1 MSVLSKFFGDVLG
14 FKIQTANCYE
24 LHHTWNPNC
33 YGAIRDAM
41 WDGCSFSFQTYATL
55 YILAAILSKRDL
67 RKINW
72 LHTLRDTCR
81 STAFLTI
88 NLAGYLW
95 FMCRIRQL
103 LGFSILPTMGLVNGF
118 LASWLAILVESPKR
132 RPLLSLY
139 LTNLASETAYRQLAN
154 HGYVRLLPNG
164 QIVAFAIGLAGFMYL
179 FRRRLLTQNLCNL
192 LNLAIRLNDKDEEFI
207 NANLFRGRTSRMRGL
222 LIYLRSVTGK
232 HRLCTHTHSCVGR
245 SVEGFTKN
253 FTLGFGLSSLAI
265 VLQNFG
271 FIFRRPA
278 RIFRQ
283 IFSYRNLRLAMF
295 LGCLPLF
302 YHGSHCITNRLLDVD
317 TTATQVFCVIF
328 SSLAMLFYP
337 NVSIAMYIL
346 WKFIEACYRLLVTE
360 GYLPQIPYGDI
371 LLYTLSTGYV
381 LWCVTIEPHAIR
393 KGYWSFLNKLTG
405 RKVEMLN
412 RRLYDMYGF
421 RSSLLFSDFVPQ
433 LNPKFTTIN
442 PATYLQRVAPSS

>member
-1 MSVLSKFFGDVLG
+1 LTMSVLSKFFGDVLG
-14 FKIQTANCYE
+14 FRIHTANCYE

-41 WDGCSFSFQTYATL
+41 WDSCSFSFRTYATL
-55 YILAAILSKRDL
+55 YILAGILSKRDL

-95 FMCRIRQL
+95 FMCRIRHL
-103 LGFSILPTMGLVNGF
+103 LGFSILPTMGLINGF

-164 QIVAFAIGLAGFMYL
+164 QIVAFAVGLAGFMYL
-179 FRRRLLTQNLCNL
+179 FRRRLLTQNLCSL
-192 LNLAIRLNDKDEEFI
+192 LNLAICLNDKDEEFI
-207 NANLFRGRTSRMRGL
+207 NANMFRGRTSHMRHL

-245 SVEGFTKN
+245 SVEG
-253 FTLGFGLSSLAI
+253 
-265 VLQNFG
+265 
-271 FIFRRPA
+271 
-278 RIFRQ
+278 
-283 IFSYRNLRLAMF
+283 
-295 LGCLPLF
+295 
-302 YHGSHCITNRLLDVD
+302 SHCIANRLLNVD
-317 TTATQVFCVIF
+317 TTATRVFCVLF

-405 RKVEMLN
+405 RKVELLN

-442 PATYLQRVAPSS
+442 PAIYSQCAAPSS